1 VIIGL
6 LGYAQSGKDTVAQV
20 LVEDHGFTRIAFADA
35 LREVA
40 YAIDP
45 IVGNFGDGEWPF
57 YKDDQYLLR
66 LREIV
71 DEVGWD
77 EAKQH
82 PEIRRLLQVIGT
94 EAGRDIH
101 GQNVWV
107 LLALAKV
114 GIVGD
119 YVFTDVRFPNEF
131 TALVKQKAYLVRVV
145 RPGTGPVNGHS
156 SETALDGYAADI
168 VLHND
173 GDLEYIQRLAHEL
186 VSSVG
191 AS

>member
-40 YAIDP
+40 LAIDP
-45 IVGNFGDGEWPF
+45 LVGPEAGNDCGNITLRQLVLGDADHVGIGWERAKVEYGE
-57 YKDDQYLLR
+57 
-66 LREIV
+66 V
-71 DEVGWD
+71 
-77 EAKQH
+77 
-82 PEIRRLLQVIGT
+82 RRLLQVIGT

-101 GQNVWV
+101 GQDVWV
-107 LLALAKV
+107 NLAMKKV

-131 TALVKQKAYLVRVV
+131 TALVKAKAYLVRVV
-145 RPGTGPVNGHS
+145 RPGYGPVNGHS
-156 SETALDGYAADI
+156 SETALDGYAADV

-173 GDLEYIQRLAHEL
+173 GDLANIQRLAHDL
-186 VSSVG
+186 SQSVG
-191 AS
+191 A

>member
-45 IVGNFGDGEWPF
+45 LIPIQGEHARF
-57 YKDDQYLLR
+57 YQR
-66 LREIV
+66 LADIV
-71 DEVGWD
+71 DSIGWD
-77 EAKQH
+77 EAKQND
-82 PEIRRLLQVIGT
+82 EVRRLLQVIGT

-101 GQNVWV
+101 GPNVWV
-107 LLALAKV
+107 NLAMKKV
-114 GIVGD
+114 GITGD

-145 RPGTGPVNGHS
+145 RPGYGPVNGHS